1 MNKMLKREVSDYASK
16 NKYTASFFEDDS
28 IDIVR
33 QQIAKSA
40 DSHPDRLLILVALKL
55 PQDYYTSDPRRWE
68 ALFDRLSFNGQP
80 LEKNPFQEYQLKYRS
95 PNTSVSYHE
104 YDKAEWMSM
113 PESLRQLYE
122 PTSDFLEY
130 RILGVEELKSFI
142 LPLDV
147 DARLASKIP
156 AARLPIPENSKL
168 LSSLYAS
175 EKIERFMIRPY
186 DETADTA
193 ANIYYPLFRST
204 TPDRMTE
211 ESIRL
216 LGKNAKLLTGLLDLK
231 TPQPEAV
238 TIVRT
243 RFYIPWV
250 GTDFGS
256 AIRTRFEQLFY
267 GLTLSKESPYIGLFT
282 SKDQVTR
289 HKFYAEDPND
299 KKPSVDIT
307 VWNTWWSLTKPAR
320 NIPTLVLYRGESK
333 HHFDRIAIT
342 AKDMVLSTHRPEKN
356 TDTLKELEQGM
367 SKWVKSLDSIVPFL
381 DDMDL
386 KPERWELQDMSF
398 LAKYSNKLDDF
409 DLRRFNCISSIF
421 DIGDKTKSQFSLLRT
436 DHEYDGISSIEVKL
450 LQMMKEGVIL
460 KAQDVAE
467 ELSVTVG
474 EAGILIRKIED
485 RLEEDPRLGDRAFRG
500 YPTIRLG
507 PDSVIVSSVNNL
519 ENPLKYASILR
530 YILSNPDSNDVD
542 ELCPKR
548 MEKVSVDT
556 SVVPSE
562 TLEVDSALIDE
573 YADLFEYLEQGSD
586 VKDETSTI
594 AESTDTVQ
602 RISTEQTSKTIYSYF
617 KNRLQQFDPETF
629 DFPGSQYP
637 KKCEQKHQPIALSE
651 SDLKRVEG
659 TEHDPRTY
667 MSDAQIADLEN
678 PSGKLICPEFWCM
691 KDQIPL
697 QESQLD
703 HSTEFTR
710 CPVCKGK
717 LQTDGTDDPR
727 EFPLVK
733 RETGFIYPGYVDYK
747 SSRNGKNLPCCFRKA
762 QTKKNEKIENETE
775 DKYYILSETK
785 TGIQQ
790 YRNAFLPAKLVS
802 SLMISEPYELMQGK
816 TRRLTGGTSGFF
828 RVGMGRPSETLAS
841 FLSLKTK
848 IPSPRESVET
858 TLKCS
863 FLRRWIHPSD
873 EHAQQIDTALKSISP
888 FEKDDLVREN
898 LARLI
903 AGVDVAYR
911 KQELTILEELEYC
924 ALALQCDIFRI
935 FLETNTLGC
944 MFYAPMVRPR
954 KQGIIILQRGQDVDI
969 VSHVTRMTRGFEY
982 KSNIFESPFK
992 KETYVNVETL
1002 RNQACVTD
1010 IPSYE
1015 TALKVLPQIAESD
1028 YSIVLDPFGRG
1039 QAFYIPGK
1047 MILPFQSTPLP
1058 SVAQAKLAGYSEV
1071 ESLPTHE
1078 TVLNHLSIAKKTSKG
1093 YGWSEDL
1100 HNAHGQVIEVLTES
1114 GLRIPVKP
1122 TESKQTEPLE
1132 VFETVK
1138 DIGESKLALG
1148 PASDELKL
1156 RHGKISY
1163 ESEVYEF
1170 LLFQLTKDL
1179 ESNEYK
1185 ELRIALQEVNPK
1197 QKEVETL
1204 LKTWFGETTQFLKID
1219 TPIEF
1224 LSKVRTPC
1232 GQTKGE
1238 CGGNMC
1244 AWDGNVCR
1252 IKIRDSVPEGKLFHR
1267 LLSTLLE
1274 NSKIRS
1280 IVLDGRTTPFFST
1293 ILYLELPNEL
1303 IVTDNELSDIVNI

>member
-40 DSHPDRLLILVALKL
+40 DSHPDRLFILVALKL
-55 PQDYYTSDPRRWE
+55 QQDYYTSDPRRWE

-80 LEKNPFQEYQLKYRS
+80 LEKNSFQEYQLKYRT
-95 PNTSVSYHE
+95 PNTSVSHHA

-113 PESLRQLYE
+113 PESLRPLYE
-122 PTSDFLEY
+122 PTSDFIEY
-130 RILGVEELKSFI
+130 RILGVDELKSFV
-142 LPLDV
+142 LPLDI
-147 DARLASKIP
+147 DSQMASRIP
-156 AARLPIPENSKL
+156 SARLPIPETSKL
-168 LSSLYAS
+168 FSTLYDH
-175 EKIERFMIRPY
+175 EKVERFLIRPY
-186 DETADTA
+186 DESADTA
-193 ANIYYPLFRST
+193 VNVYYPLFRST

-216 LGKNAKLLTGLLDLK
+216 LGKNANLLSGLLKLN
-231 TPQPEAV
+231 TPQPESV

-267 GLTLSKESPYIGLFT
+267 GLTLTKESPYIGLFT

-289 HKFYAEDPND
+289 HKFYVEDPND
-299 KKPSVDIT
+299 KKPSVDMT
-307 VWNTWWSLTKPAR
+307 TWNTWWSLTKPAR
-320 NIPTLVLYRGESK
+320 NIPTLILYKGESK
-333 HHFDRIAIT
+333 HHFDRIAIS

-356 TDTLKELEQGM
+356 TETLKDLEKELSSWM
-367 SKWVKSLDSIVPFL
+367 KSLDSILPFL
-381 DDMDL
+381 DDTDL
-386 KPERWELQDMSF
+386 KPDRWELQDMSF

-409 DLRRFNCISSIF
+409 DLLRFNCISSVF
-421 DIGDKTKSQFSLLRT
+421 DISDKTKSQFSLLRT
-436 DHEYDGISSIEVKL
+436 DHEHDGISSVEVKL

-460 KAQDVAE
+460 RAQDVAE
-467 ELSVTVG
+467 ELSVPVG

-485 RLEEDPRLGDRAFRG
+485 RLEEDPKLGDRAFRG

-519 ENPLKYASILR
+519 EHPLKYASILR
-530 YILSNPDSNDVD
+530 YILSNPDSSDVD
-542 ELCPKR
+542 ALCPKR

-556 SVVPSE
+556 SVIPSE
-562 TLEVDSALIDE
+562 NLEVDAALIDE
-573 YADLFEYLEQGSD
+573 YSDLFEYLEQGSD

-594 AESTDTVQ
+594 AESTGSVQ

-651 SDLKRVEG
+651 PDLKRIQG

-667 MSDAQIADLEN
+667 MSENQILDLEN
-678 PSGKLICPEFWCM
+678 PNGKLICPEYWCM

-717 LQTDGTDDPR
+717 LQTEGTDDPR

-733 RETGFIYPGYVDYK
+733 RETGFIYPGFVDYK
-747 SSRNGKNLPCCFRKA
+747 SSNNGKNLPCCFRKA
-762 QTKKNEKIENETE
+762 QLKRNEKIEKEIE

-790 YRNAFLPAKLVS
+790 NRNAFLPETLTKSLV
-802 SLMISEPYELMQGK
+802 ISESYELMKGK
-816 TRRLTGGTSGFF
+816 TRRLANGTSGFF
-828 RVGMGRPSETLAS
+828 RVGMGRPSETLPS
-841 FLSLKTK
+841 FLGIKTK
-848 IPSPRESVET
+848 IPSPRESIET
-858 TLKCS
+858 ILKCS
-863 FLRRWIHPSD
+863 FLRRWTRPSD
-873 EHAQQIDTALKSISP
+873 KHAQQIGTSLKSILP

-903 AGVDVAYR
+903 AGVDVAYN
-911 KQELTILEELEYC
+911 KKELTILEELEYC
-924 ALALQCDIFRI
+924 SLALSCDIFRI
-935 FLETNTLGC
+935 FTETNTLGC

-954 KQGIIILQRGQDVDI
+954 TRGIVILQKGQDVDI
-969 VSHVTRMTRGFEY
+969 LSHVTRLSRGFEY
-982 KSNIFESPFK
+982 KSNIFEDPFK
-992 KETYVNVETL
+992 RETYVALEKL
-1002 RNQACVTD
+1002 RNQACITD
-1010 IPSYE
+1010 IPTYE
-1015 TALKVLPQIAESD
+1015 TALKVIPQIAEDD

-1058 SVAQAKLAGYSEV
+1058 SVVHPKLSGYNEV
-1071 ESLPTHE
+1071 DNLPTHE
-1078 TVLNHLSIAKKTSKG
+1078 TVLNQLSVAKKTSNG
-1093 YGWSEDL
+1093 YDWAEDL
-1100 HNAHGQVIEVLTES
+1100 QNMSGQITEVLTKS

-1122 TESKQTEPLE
+1122 TESKQTESLE
-1132 VFETVK
+1132 VFESMK
-1138 DIGESKLALG
+1138 DVGESNLALG
-1148 PASDELKL
+1148 PESEDLKL
-1156 RHGKISY
+1156 RHSKISY

-1170 LLFQLTKDL
+1170 LIFQLTKDL
-1179 ESNEYK
+1179 ETSEYK

-1197 QKEVETL
+1197 QKDVEQM
-1204 LKTWFGETTQFLKID
+1204 LKIWFTETTQFLKID

-1232 GQTKGE
+1232 GQIKSE

-1244 AWDGNVCR
+1244 AWDGDVCR
-1252 IKIRDSVPEGKLFHR
+1252 IKIRDSVPKDKLFHR

-1303 IVTDNELSDIVNI
+1303 IVTDNELSNIVNV

>member
-33 QQIAKSA
+33 QQIAKSV
-40 DSHPDRLLILVALKL
+40 DSHPDRLFILVGLNL

-95 PNTSVSYHE
+95 PNTSVPYHG

-113 PESLRQLYE
+113 PESLRSLYE
-122 PTSDFLEY
+122 PTSDFMEY
-130 RILGVEELKSFI
+130 RVLGVEELKSYI
-142 LPLDV
+142 LPLDI
-147 DARLASKIP
+147 DSQMASRIP
-156 AARLPIPENSKL
+156 SARLPIPETSKL
-168 LSSLYAS
+168 FSTLYDH
-175 EKIERFMIRPY
+175 EKVDRFLIRQY

-193 ANIYYPLFRST
+193 INIYYPLFRST

-211 ESIRL
+211 ESVRL
-216 LGKNAKLLTGLLDLK
+216 LGKNANLLNGLLKLNV
-231 TPQPEAV
+231 PQPESV

-243 RFYIPWV
+243 RFYVPWV
-250 GTDFGS
+250 GTDLGS

-289 HKFYAEDPND
+289 HKFYVEDPND
-299 KKPSVDIT
+299 KKPSLDMT
-307 VWNTWWSLTKPAR
+307 TWNTWWSLTKPVR
-320 NIPTLVLYRGESK
+320 NIPTLILYKGESK

-356 TDTLKELEQGM
+356 TETLKDLEKEL
-367 SKWVKSLDSIVPFL
+367 SSWIKSLDSILPFL

-386 KPERWELQDMSF
+386 KAERWELQDMSI

-409 DLRRFNCISSIF
+409 DLLRFNCISSVF
-421 DIGDKTKSQFSLLRT
+421 DISDKTKSQFSLLRT
-436 DHEYDGISSIEVKL
+436 DHEHDGISSVEVKL
-450 LQMMKEGVIL
+450 LQMMKEGVVL

-467 ELSVTVG
+467 ELSVPVG

-485 RLEEDPRLGDRAFRG
+485 RLEEDPKLGDRAFRG

-507 PDSVIVSSVNNL
+507 PDSVILSSVNKL
-519 ENPLKYASILR
+519 EHPLKYASILR
-530 YILSNPDSNDVD
+530 YILSNPDSSDVD
-542 ELCPKR
+542 VLCPKR

-556 SVVPSE
+556 SVIPSE
-562 TLEVDSALIDE
+562 NLEVDAALIDE
-573 YADLFEYLEQGSD
+573 YSDLFEYLEQGSD

-594 AESTDTVQ
+594 AESTTTVQ
-602 RISTEQTSKTIYSYF
+602 RISTEQTSRTIYSYF

-659 TEHDPRTY
+659 TDYDPRTY
-667 MSDAQIADLEN
+667 MNENQILDLEN
-678 PSGKLICPEFWCM
+678 PDGKLVCPEYWCM

-733 RETGFIYPGYVDYK
+733 RETGFIYPGFVDYK

-762 QTKKNEKIENETE
+762 QPKRNEKIEKDND

-790 YRNAFLPAKLVS
+790 YRNAFLPEKMVS
-802 SLMISEPYELMQGK
+802 SLMISESYELMKGK
-816 TRRLTGGTSGFF
+816 TRRLANGTSGFF
-828 RVGMGRPSETLAS
+828 RVGLGRPSETLPS
-841 FLSLKTK
+841 FLGIKVK

-863 FLRRWIHPSD
+863 FLRRWTKPSD
-873 EHAQQIDTALKSISP
+873 DRAEEIDKTLKSISP

-898 LARLI
+898 LARII
-903 AGVDVAYR
+903 AGVDIAYH
-911 KQELTILEELEYC
+911 KKELTILEELEYC
-924 ALALQCDIFRI
+924 TLALNCDVFRI
-935 FLETNTLGC
+935 FTETNTLGC

-954 KQGIIILQRGQDVDI
+954 TRGIVILQNGQDVDI
-969 VSHVTRMTRGFEY
+969 LSHVTRLSRGFEY

-992 KETYVNVETL
+992 KDMYVNIETL
-1002 RNQACVTD
+1002 RNQSCVTD
-1010 IPSYE
+1010 IPTYE
-1015 TALKVLPQIAESD
+1015 TALKVIPQIAEDD
-1028 YSIVLDPFGRG
+1028 YSVVLDPFGRG

-1047 MILPFQSTPLP
+1047 LILPFQGTPLP
-1058 SVAQAKLAGYSEV
+1058 SIAQAKLSGYGEAAD
-1071 ESLPTHE
+1071 LPTHE
-1078 TVLNHLSIAKKTSKG
+1078 SVLNYLAIAKKTSKG
-1093 YGWSEDL
+1093 YAWSEDL
-1100 HNAHGQVIEVLTES
+1100 HNTNGQITEILTES

-1122 TESKQTEPLE
+1122 TESNKTEPLE
-1132 VFETVK
+1132 VFET
-1138 DIGESKLALG
+1138 INQLGESNLSLG
-1148 PASDELKL
+1148 VASEELKL

-1170 LLFQLTKDL
+1170 LIFQLTKDL
-1179 ESNEYK
+1179 ETNEYT
-1185 ELRIALQEVNPK
+1185 ELRLALQEVRPK
-1197 QKEVETL
+1197 QKEVEQM
-1204 LKTWFGETTQFLKID
+1204 LKNWFMETTQFLKID
-1219 TPIEF
+1219 TPVEF

-1232 GQTKGE
+1232 GQTKSE

-1244 AWDGNVCR
+1244 AWDGQVCR
-1252 IKIRDSVPEGKLFHR
+1252 IKIRDSVPSDKLFNR

-1293 ILYLELPNEL
+1293 VLYLELPNEL
-1303 IVTDNELSDIVNI
+1303 IVTDNELSNIVNV

>member
-1 MNKMLKREVSDYASK
+1 MNKMLKREVSDYTSK

-28 IDIVR
+28 IDVVR
-33 QQIAKSA
+33 QQIAKTV
-40 DSHPDRLLILVALKL
+40 DSHPDRLFILVGLRL
-55 PQDYYTSDPRRWE
+55 SQDYYTSDPRRWE
-68 ALFDRLSFNGQP
+68 ALFDRLSFNGHP

-95 PNTSVSYHE
+95 PNTSVSHHAYN
-104 YDKAEWMSM
+104 KAEWMSM
-113 PESLRQLYE
+113 PESLRQIYE
-122 PTSDFLEY
+122 PTSDFIEY
-130 RILGVEELKSFI
+130 RILGVEELKSYV
-142 LPLDV
+142 LPLDI
-147 DARLASKIP
+147 DSQMASRIP
-156 AARLPIPENSKL
+156 SARLPIPETSKL
-168 LSSLYAS
+168 FSSLYDND
-175 EKIERFMIRPY
+175 KVERFLIRPY

-193 ANIYYPLFRST
+193 VNVYYPLFRST

-211 ESIRL
+211 ESVRL
-216 LGKNAKLLTGLLDLK
+216 LGKNANLLSGLLKLN

-299 KKPSVDIT
+299 KRPSVDMT
-307 VWNTWWSLTKPAR
+307 TWNTWWSLTKPAR
-320 NIPTLVLYRGESK
+320 NIPTLILYRGDSK

-356 TDTLKELEQGM
+356 TDTLKELEKSM
-367 SKWVKSLDSIVPFL
+367 SKWVQSLDSILPFL
-381 DDMDL
+381 DDTDL
-386 KPERWELQDMSF
+386 KPDRWELQDMSF

-409 DLRRFNCISSIF
+409 DLLRFNCISSVF
-421 DIGDKTKSQFSLLRT
+421 DISDKTKSQFSLLRT
-436 DHEYDGISSIEVKL
+436 DHEHDGITSVEVKL

-467 ELSVTVG
+467 ELSVPVG

-485 RLEEDPRLGDRAFRG
+485 RLEEDPKLGDRAFRG

-519 ENPLKYASILR
+519 EHPLKYASILR
-530 YILSNPDSNDVD
+530 YILSNPDSSDVD
-542 ELCPKR
+542 ALCPKR
-548 MEKVSVDT
+548 MERVGVDT
-556 SVVPSE
+556 SVIPSE
-562 TLEVDSALIDE
+562 NLEVDAALIDE
-573 YADLFEYLEQGSD
+573 YSDLFGYLEQGSD

-594 AESTDTVQ
+594 AESMDTVQ

-651 SDLKRVEG
+651 TDLKRVEG

-667 MSDAQIADLEN
+667 MNENQIVDLEN
-678 PSGKLICPEFWCM
+678 PNGKLICPEYWCM
-691 KDQIPL
+691 KDQIPI

-717 LQTDGTDDPR
+717 LQTEGTDDPR

-733 RETGFIYPGYVDYK
+733 RETGFIYPGFVDYK

-762 QTKKNEKIENETE
+762 QPKRNEKIENEIE

-785 TGIQQ
+785 TGIRPN
-790 YRNAFLPAKLVS
+790 RNAFLPQKLS
-802 SLMISEPYELMQGK
+802 DSLMVSESYELMKGK
-816 TRRLTGGTSGFF
+816 TRRLANGTSGFF
-828 RVGMGRPSETLAS
+828 RVGMGRPSETLPS
-841 FLSLKTK
+841 FLGIKTN

-863 FLRRWIHPSD
+863 FLRRWTHPSD
-873 EHAQQIDTALKSISP
+873 EHSQQIETSLKSISP
-888 FEKDDLVREN
+888 YEKDDLVREN

-903 AGVDVAYR
+903 AGIDIAYR
-911 KQELTILEELEYC
+911 KKELTILEELEYC
-924 ALALQCDIFRI
+924 ALALNCDIFRI
-935 FLETNTLGC
+935 FTETNTLGC

-954 KQGIIILQRGQDVDI
+954 TRGIVILQKGQDVDI
-969 VSHVTRMTRGFEY
+969 LTHVTRLTRGFEY
-982 KSNIFESPFK
+982 KSNVFESPFK
-992 KETYVNVETL
+992 RETYVALEKL

-1015 TALKVLPQIAESD
+1015 TALKVIPQIAEDD
-1028 YSIVLDPFGRG
+1028 YTIILDPFGRG

-1047 MILPFQSTPLP
+1047 MILPFQGTPLP
-1058 SVAQAKLAGYSEV
+1058 SVAQAKLNGYSEV
-1071 ESLPTHE
+1071 DNLPTHE
-1078 TVLNHLSIAKKTSKG
+1078 TVLKHLSIAKKTSNG

-1100 HNAHGQVIEVLTES
+1100 HNGYGQITEILTES

-1132 VFETVK
+1132 VFET
-1138 DIGESKLALG
+1138 ITELGESNLALG
-1148 PASDELKL
+1148 PTSEDLKL

-1170 LLFQLTKDL
+1170 LIFQLTKDL
-1179 ESNEYK
+1179 ETSEYK
-1185 ELRIALQEVNPK
+1185 ELRLALQEVNPK
-1197 QKEVETL
+1197 QKEVEKS
-1204 LKTWFGETTQFLKID
+1204 LKEWFAETTQFLKID

-1238 CGGNMC
+1238 CRGNMC

-1252 IKIRDSVPEGKLFHR
+1252 IKIRDTVPSDKLFR
-1267 LLSTLLE
+1267 RIMLTLLE

-1303 IVTDNELSDIVNI
+1303 IVTDNELSDIVNV